1 MIIRYGRVVCRNFQ
15 SVRLEVEE
23 EFDSNKWSYGE
34 GLCAVKAIVF
44 AALRLPVPQY
54 EKAKIICKQALD
66 IDLADLIKQQELLAK
81 AEKEVH
87 RRSYCFTCED
97 FTIEDSVCI
106 RCKKDLS

>member
-23 EFDSNKWSYGE
+23 EFDSNKWSYDE

-54 EKAKIICKQALD
+54 EKCIAVAIVSPVRISPSKTQFVFVA
-66 IDLADLIKQQELLAK
+66 
-81 AEKEVH
+81 
-87 RRSYCFTCED
+87 RRTYRD
-97 FTIEDSVCI
+97 HDH
-106 RCKKDLS
+106 